1 MIDQQQQQE
10 VPEQNLLQQF
20 LQTLNNNTGSGE
32 NSDSTNPS
40 NQEEQL
46 KNFLAESGKKS
57 SNQAVKNLLENYGFE
72 LVMQFNEYH
81 QRKKEEE
88 ERRRKAEEIVAEANN
103 ANVTAST
110 HNSSSLTAI
119 RLNDTYRTIKFKG

>member
-1 MIDQQQQQE
+1 MKK
-10 VPEQNLLQQF
+10 F
-20 LQTLNNNTGSGE
+20 LS
-32 NSDSTNPS
+32 
-40 NQEEQL
+40 
-46 KNFLAESGKKS
+46 ESGKKS

-88 ERRRKAEEIVAEANN
+88 ERRRKAEEMVAEANN

-110 HNSSSLTAI
+110 TASEAAS
-119 RLNDTYRTIKFKG
+119 NNANVTAAVPDTFSFEAKNVIMLANHK